1 MNAIYTESISDFRN
15 NYDAALKK
23 LAQGPVLLLQRS
35 KPAAVLVE
43 PESWNQ
49 IAEEMQA
56 LRAQVERLTEEIA
69 AKLAVLMS
77 APLKYRS
84 SDFTQYSGGSV
95 LSGWESFRVSVFRLV
110 ALNRSFG

>member
-56 LRAQVERLTEEIA
+56 LREQVERLNEERSD
-69 AKLAVLMS
+69 KL
-77 APLKYRS
+77 
-84 SDFTQYSGGSV
+84 
-95 LSGWESFRVSVFRLV
+95 
-110 ALNRSFG
+110 

>member
-56 LRAQVERLTEEIA
+56 LCAQVERLTEERWD
-69 AKLAVLMS
+69 KLLGQSQNLLADWAMEAL
-77 APLKYRS
+77 AE
-84 SDFTQYSGGSV
+84 DEAGSTETF
-95 LSGWESFRVSVFRLV
+95 ESLV
-110 ALNRSFG
+110 ANEDK

>member
-1 MNAIYTESISDFRN
+1 MHAIYTESISEFRN

-49 IAEEMQA
+49 IAEEMQE
-56 LRAQVERLTEEIA
+56 LRNLVERLTEERWD
-69 AKLAVLMS
+69 KL
-77 APLKYRS
+77 
-84 SDFTQYSGGSV
+84 
-95 LSGWESFRVSVFRLV
+95 LSQSQSLLADWATE
-110 ALNRSFG
+110 ALNEDTVGTTESIDSFFTNEEVNLP